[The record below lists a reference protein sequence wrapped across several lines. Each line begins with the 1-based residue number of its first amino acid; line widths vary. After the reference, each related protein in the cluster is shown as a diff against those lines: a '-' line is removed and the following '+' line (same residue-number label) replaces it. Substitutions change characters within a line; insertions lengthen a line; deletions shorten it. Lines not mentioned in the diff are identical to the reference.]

1 MKRFTNLL
9 AVLVTLTLVACGRA
23 PEVQQGSLCAQPVTT
38 ASVPGEVSVQMIF
51 GYTTRGQS
59 YLDKVAACS
68 ITQILET
75 DLARVRA
82 DYSACSIDQVSG
94 GYQVNCFDITDGVHN
109 SASYTGLS
117 DGTNF
122 VDPRTSVKRVGFF
135 WLPPY
140 AQGVEEAH

>member
-1 MKRFTNLL
+1 MKTLIL
-9 AVLVTLTLVACGRA
+9 SAIAIVLVGCGRA
-23 PEVQQGSLCAQPVTT
+23 PEVQQGSLCAQPVTA

-59 YLDKVAACS
+59 YLNKMPACS

-75 DLARVRA
+75 DLDQVRA
-82 DYSACSIDQVSG
+82 EHSACSISEVSG

-109 SASYTGLS
+109 SVSYTGLS

-122 VDPRTSVKRVGFF
+122 IDPRTSVKRVGFF

-140 AQGVEEAH
+140 AQGVEAVH